1 MKKLL
6 FFLFCSAFSSCK
18 NQFNSKNMAE
28 NQNPNRADIYGFK
41 VNTLSGDSFDFSS
54 LKGKKIMIV
63 NTASKCGLTPQYKE
77 LQALYT
83 KYKDKNFTI
92 IGFPANDFM
101 KQEPGNA
108 QEIATFC
115 EVNYGVTFP
124 MMEKIEVTGKNT
136 HPLYQFLTQKSKN
149 GYMDNEVTWNFQK
162 YLINEKGQLEVVV
175 SPRTAPNDL
184 SIIAW
189 IEN

>member
-1 MKKLL
+1 
-6 FFLFCSAFSSCK
+6 
-18 NQFNSKNMAE
+18 MAE

-41 VNTLSGDSFDFSS
+41 VNSLSGDSFEFSS

-77 LQALYT
+77 LQSLYT

-136 HPLYQFLTQKSKN
+136 HPLYQFLIQKSKN
-149 GYMDNEVTWNFQK
+149 GFMDNEVTWNFQK

-175 SPRTAPNDL
+175 APRTAPNDL
-184 SIIAW
+184 DIIAW